1 MFVIAASCKLNTAFG
16 SDLRINLTENKRLE
30 FAHSETNISSQLVKK
45 ENKQT
50 DFFACTPSTTLWL
63 RHQVCLP
70 REPYASVL
78 GEEN

>member
-16 SDLRINLTENKRLE
+16 SDLRITLTENKPLE
-30 FAHSETNISSQLVKK
+30 FASSETNLSSQLVKK

-50 DFFACTPSTTLWL
+50 DFCVCTPKTLWL

-70 REPYASVL
+70 REPYVSVFR
-78 GEEN
+78 EEN